1 MKTQTLFLNFLNS
14 NVMFGS
20 ISRSLITVLLVWT
33 HKVYE
38 HGVHQLKKSEKLV
51 NLTKGAKH

>member
-20 ISRSLITVLLVWT
+20 ISCSLITVLLVWT

-38 HGVHQLKKSEKLV
+38 HGVYQLKKSEKLV